1 MRRTGWFTAAVFA
14 AALYSSAASAGVW
27 FEVLNAP
34 CFSGNAFNQNPNPT
48 VGTQPG
54 NVTSTSLFP
63 GGQYVGSFDCFNR
76 DFNGDGSRTTL
87 SIKAFQVWEYG
98 TMFLYYDVTD
108 PWNNANATGTTNEHG
123 GFFGGITVTIS
134 PKRVAEK
141 LMGKELKIPFLRD
154 IEVKYELETVS
165 KFGSLQYYGLQWS
178 IDQSFLDFLTVVTE
192 IRDDQVF
199 DGIDL
204 QLGLAWQKSFSIAD
218 QDFQFS
224 GFLSW
229 GVFGEGNGTG
239 LFAGTTGHPF
249 MVSQP
254 QFLYDVG
261 KLAHFTPAKIYIG
274 VEWQFAFNR
283 YLIPAKSE
291 HTLQYM
297 LKWNI

>member
-1 MRRTGWFTAAVFA
+1 MRRTGWFTAAVIA
-14 AALYSSAASAGVW
+14 AGLYSSAASAGVW

-34 CFSGNAFNQNPNPT
+34 CFSGNSFNQNPNPT
-48 VGTQPG
+48 
-54 NVTSTSLFP
+54 NVTAS
-63 GGQYVGSFDCFNR
+63 GAYAGSFDCFNR

-108 PWNNANATGTTNEHG
+108 PWNSAVTGNSVPGITGNELG

-141 LMGKELKIPFLRD
+141 IMGHELKIPFLRD
-154 IEVKYELETVS
+154 IEVKYELENVS
-165 KFGSLQYYGLQWS
+165 KFGSLNYYGLQWS
-178 IDQSFLDFLTVVTE
+178 IDQSILDFLTVTTV
-192 IRDDQVF
+192 IRDDLSFQGV
-199 DGIDL
+199 DL
-204 QLGLAWQKSFSIAD
+204 QLGFAWQKSFSIAN
-218 QDFQFS
+218 QDFQFG
-224 GFLSW
+224 GFLQW
-229 GVFGEGNGTG
+229 GVFGEGAHVTPIGPFDLPHGN
-239 LFAGTTGHPF
+239 PF

-254 QFLYDVG
+254 QLLYDVG
-261 KLAHFTPAKIYIG
+261 KLAHFTPAKIYVG